1 MSGKVKLGFIGAGW
15 WATTNHM
22 PILQKRDD
30 VQFVGVASL
39 GQEALAK
46 VKDEFGFGMAT
57 ESVSE
62 LLAEDLDGVIVSSPH
77 NLHAEH
83 ALAAIEAGCHV
94 LVEKPFALSSKDARA
109 VRDAAKR
116 SDRHVL
122 VPYGWN
128 YMPFLETAHD
138 LIAQG
143 GVGEIDYVL
152 CHMASPT
159 LGLFAGERAVFD
171 KWEAKV
177 VESDLTTWQNPN
189 SGGGYAHGQI
199 THSSALMF
207 WLTDLCVASVRSCI
221 MSNAGGPVDL
231 YDTASVI
238 FDNGAIGTISGAATL
253 PDNDPFQLDIR
264 VFGKD
269 GVLLVDVER
278 ERVELRRHDGAHVSV
293 PVAPG
298 AGAYSCEV
306 PPERFVDLINGN
318 GRNNS
323 GAEIATRTAELLE
336 AMHLSNKEQKSVD
349 IKRGAS

>member
-1 MSGKVKLGFIGAGW
+1 MSGEVKLGFIGAGW

-30 VQFVGVASL
+30 VRFVGVASL

-46 VKDEFGFGMAT
+46 VKAEFGFDMAT

-62 LLAEDLDGVIVSSPH
+62 LLAENLDGVIVSSPH
-77 NLHAEH
+77 NRHAEH
-83 ALAAIEAGCHV
+83 ALAAIAAGCHV
-94 LVEKPFALSSKDARA
+94 LVEKPFALCSKDARA
-109 VRDAAKR
+109 VRDAANR
-116 SDRHVL
+116 ADRHVL

-128 YMPFLETAHD
+128 YMPFLEAARD
-138 LIAQG
+138 LVSQG

-159 LGLFAGERAVFD
+159 RGLFAGGRGVFD

-177 VESDLTTWQNPN
+177 VEADITTWQNPN
-189 SGGGYAHGQI
+189 AGGGYAHGQI
-199 THSSALMF
+199 THSAALMF
-207 WLTDLCVASVRSCI
+207 WLTDLRVASVCACV
-221 MSNAGGPVDL
+221 MHNAGGPVDL
-231 YDTASVI
+231 YDTASVK
-238 FDNGAIGTISGAATL
+238 FENGAIGSISGAATL

-278 ERVELRRHDGAHVSV
+278 ERVELRRHDGAHVSI

-306 PPERFVDLINGN
+306 PPERFVDLIKG
-318 GRNNS
+318 GGQNNS
-323 GAEIATRTAELLE
+323 GVEIATRTAELLE
-336 AMHLSNKEQKSVD
+336 AMHLSNTEQKSVEID
-349 IKRGAS
+349 RWVS